1 MIVFCKVKLRL
12 YMVQSLKDK
21 RSIIKSLQE
30 KLQQKYNIAIS
41 ELENNDNLKKSVL
54 GIVSIAND
62 NIYLEKITNQIIG
75 FIDDIPEVEIINYD
89 VEYI

>member
-21 RSIIKSLQE
+21 RSIIKSLQK

-41 ELENNDNLKKSVL
+41 ELENNDNLKKSML

-75 FIDDIPEVEIINYD
+75 FIDEVPEVEIINYD